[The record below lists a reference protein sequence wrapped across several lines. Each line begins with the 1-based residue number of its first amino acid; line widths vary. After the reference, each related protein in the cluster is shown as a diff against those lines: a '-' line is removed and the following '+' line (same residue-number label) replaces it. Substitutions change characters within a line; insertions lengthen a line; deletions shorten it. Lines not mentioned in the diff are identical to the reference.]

1 MHLRYD
7 RARIIFPANAPPVPS
22 TGQFDSFF
30 QAWHSLQPHA
40 ADPAA
45 AMAAFFDAWQRI
57 PAGPAPTPPTLDA
70 CQFTEFAAA
79 FPAAHAR
86 HMRSGVRAN
95 AWRST
100 GVGHDELR
108 NTAVLRWLLDRLGD
122 HGQGPD
128 LLVALLE
135 HLALPELA
143 ALARLAPYHARV
155 EQRLSEAGDSRV
167 DIAIE
172 GADFMLIIEAKVG
185 TPEGNDQ
192 LERYHAYLQSIPG
205 KRQRALI
212 FLTPDGRPARNP
224 ALRAAVLPLAW
235 ATLAEVIDAHLRRHP
250 GIASQPAGLLLTHFA
265 EHVRGLGRKG
275 RKKR

>member
-1 MHLRYD
+1 MIT
-7 RARIIFPANAPPVPS
+7 AA
-22 TGQFDSFF
+22 QFDSFF
-30 QAWHSLQPHA
+30 QGWHSLQPKA
-40 ADPAA
+40 AGPVT
-45 AMAAFFDAWQRI
+45 AMAAFFEAWHGLPPRRTPEV
-57 PAGPAPTPPTLDA
+57 PALDA
-70 CQFTEFAAA
+70 RQFAEFADA
-79 FPAAHAR
+79 FPTAHAR
-86 HMRSGVRAN
+86 HMRSGIRAN
-95 AWRST
+95 AWRSA
-100 GVGHDELR
+100 GVGQEEMR
-108 NTAVLRWLLDRLGD
+108 NSSVLRWLLDRLGD

-135 HLALPELA
+135 HLRLPELA
-143 ALARLAPYHARV
+143 ALARQAPYQARV
-155 EQRLSEAGDSRV
+155 EQQLSDSGDSRV